1 MDSTTLDVIFITGAP
16 GTGKSTVARNL
27 QVKLKTPIFE
37 FGWIPEFQDK
47 GDGHQIGYIE
57 EESIAFENL
66 VLVIKNYIKHGF
78 KKIIV
83 TDLEDK
89 RIIQLP
95 QIFEDYKFIIFTLF
109 TEDDRVLK
117 SRVMESTRSS
127 GYRDYQS
134 AIKINTSIISRK
146 SLANEIKIDST
157 IKSPD
162 QIVNIILKTL
172 KDSS

>member
-1 MDSTTLDVIFITGAP
+1 M
-16 GTGKSTVARNL
+16 
-27 QVKLKTPIFE
+27 
-37 FGWIPEFQDK
+37 
-47 GDGHQIGYIE
+47 
-57 EESIAFENL
+57 
-66 VLVIKNYIKHGF
+66 VIKNYINHGF

-95 QIFEDYKFIIFTLF
+95 QIFEDYKFMIFTLF

-134 AIKINTSIISRK
+134 AIKINKSISASAI
-146 SLANEIKIDST
+146 LANEIKIDST

-162 QIVNIILKTL
+162 QIVNIILKSL

>member
-16 GTGKSTVARNL
+16 GTGKSTIAKNL
-27 QVKLKTPIFE
+27 QAKLKTPIFE
-37 FGWIPEFQDK
+37 FGWIPEFHDK

-162 QIVNIILKTL
+162 QIVNIILKSL